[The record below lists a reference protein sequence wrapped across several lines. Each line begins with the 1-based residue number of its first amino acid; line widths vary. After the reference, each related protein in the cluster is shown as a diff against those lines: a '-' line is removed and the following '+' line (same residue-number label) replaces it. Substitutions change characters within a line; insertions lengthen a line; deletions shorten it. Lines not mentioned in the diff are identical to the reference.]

1 MNYIYIHTLHYIT
14 YIHPCMHTHISHDLQ
29 VIDGFYLAP
38 LLWFQRAPTTP
49 QLQMQSSEATTPS
62 ASKSYIC
69 YILS

>member
-1 MNYIYIHTLHYIT
+1 MYV
-14 YIHPCMHTHISHDLQ
+14 CMYVCTHISHDLQ

-69 YILS
+69 YILP